1 MIPFVPS
8 VRALAYAAPV
18 DMRKGFEGL
27 WALVTREL
35 GRDVLGGEL
44 FVFVGRDRRRAKVL
58 YFDGTGLCLLHKR
71 LETGRFAC
79 LWQHPGAA
87 GACPVLGGLLA
98 GGYAASVSTSAGS
111 FRAAHLALLPFL
123 KQSYMSLCG
132 FPLRTP

>member
-1 MIPFVPS
+1 MIPHGPG
-8 VRALAYAAPV
+8 VRALAYGAPV

-27 WALVTREL
+27 WSLVTQQL

-79 LWQHPGAA
+79 LWKNPSCAA
-87 GACPVLGGLLA
+87 LPLS
-98 GGYAASVSTSAGS
+98 ASE
-111 FRAAHLALLPFL
+111 LALFL
-123 KQSYMSLCG
+123 EGCSLVG
-132 FPLRTP
+132 TRPLSPPPLHPSALRTSRSFPP

>member
-1 MIPFVPS
+1 MIPLIPS
-8 VRALAYAAPV
+8 VRALAYGAPV

-27 WALVTREL
+27 WALVTKEL

-79 LWQHPGAA
+79 LWQSPGAA
-87 GACPVLGGLLA
+87 ALPL
-98 GGYAASVSTSAGS
+98 SSSE
-111 FRAAHLALLPFL
+111 LALFL
-123 KQSYMSLCG
+123 EGCALVGTRPLSPPPLAPSA
-132 FPLRTP
+132 LRTSRPFPS

>member
-1 MIPFVPS
+1 MIPLVPS

-35 GRDVLGGEL
+35 RRDVLGGEL

-58 YFDGTGLCLLHKR
+58 YFDGTGLCLFHKR

-79 LWQHPGAA
+79 LWQRPESAA
-87 GACPVLGGLLA
+87 LSLS
-98 GGYAASVSTSAGS
+98 ASE
-111 FRAAHLALLPFL
+111 LALFL
-123 KQSYMSLCG
+123 EGCALVGTRPLSPPPLAPSA
-132 FPLRTP
+132 LRTPRSFPS